1 MEVISSED
9 HNGKSKLNDTQK
21 GIFQIAKAQLLRKVF
36 KKIIKVHLNFKEK
49 KTYFKTNRK

>member
-1 MEVISSED
+1 MSMEVISSED

-36 KKIIKVHLNFKEK
+36 KKII
-49 KTYFKTNRK
+49 